1 MKDKDAQLIWETHS
15 GRPEHHPTER
25 SRNYVASQ
33 KVSGRD
39 SYDKIM
45 RDQEQFNDIAYKF
58 YGDMEENELRLH
70 HSILEDLL
78 EMDPLSRK
86 EAQGQGPQRD

>member
-1 MKDKDAQLIWETHS
+1 MKSDESQLIWEA
-15 GRPEHHPTER
+15 
-25 SRNYVASQ
+25 Y
-33 KVSGRD
+33 GRD

-45 RDQEQFNDIAYKF
+45 RDQEQFDDIAYRF

-70 HSILEDLL
+70 HSILGDLL
-78 EMDPLSRK
+78 EMDELDRR